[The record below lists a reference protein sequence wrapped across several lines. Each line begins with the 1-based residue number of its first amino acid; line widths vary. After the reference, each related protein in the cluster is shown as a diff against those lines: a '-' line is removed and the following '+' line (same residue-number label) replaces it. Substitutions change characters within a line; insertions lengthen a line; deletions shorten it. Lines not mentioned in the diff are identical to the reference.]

1 MKEEKPKKYVLVRI
15 QEGGSLFVLDRTM
28 FEEMR
33 GLGEPF
39 DKSEIVAEA
48 DEMLSLM
55 QFKQLTKE
63 A

>member
-1 MKEEKPKKYVLVRI
+1 MDTKSKKYVLVRM
-15 QEGGSLFVLDRTM
+15 QEGGSLFVLGRMM

-39 DKSEIVAEA
+39 DGSEIVAEA

-63 A
+63 GD